1 MKISIAS
8 DLSYAAPSVMKHLE
22 TSDLIFKTLGMGGC
36 SAKVPPHLTHK
47 CIVLEHCAFSDRV
60 LDYIITPTS
69 EQRVQRTLI
78 MTQGE
83 AAEVETIRESLPKDV
98 LMEIYDIRRL
108 YSDDPLEVTIC
119 ST

>member
-8 DLSYAAPSVMKHLE
+8 DLSYAAPSVMKHFE
-22 TSDLIFKTLGMGGC
+22 TSDLIFKTLGVGC
-36 SAKVPPHLTHK
+36 SPKVPANLVHK
-47 CIVLEHCAFSDRV
+47 CVVLSHCPFSDRV
-60 LDYIITPTS
+60 LNYIITPTP
-69 EQRVQRTLI
+69 EQRAQRTLI